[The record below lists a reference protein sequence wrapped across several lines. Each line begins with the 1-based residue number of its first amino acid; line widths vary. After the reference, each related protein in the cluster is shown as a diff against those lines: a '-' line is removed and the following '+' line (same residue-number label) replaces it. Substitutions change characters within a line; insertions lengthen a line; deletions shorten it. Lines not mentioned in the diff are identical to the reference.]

1 MSLSSSWSWSRTLTV
16 LLLVLLVPPP
26 PLVLLHPEPCS
37 LLARIGH
44 RVRVGALLPAQRAAR
59 VHVEAALSRA
69 TAALNRDRD
78 RDPDLDPERDADQN
92 FLPYNLSLELVS
104 HQPVSADPQSLIRVL
119 CQGVV
124 VQGVQAVLAFP
135 QTRDELLQVDLMAR
149 VLQIPFL
156 SVFEHEEPLRTQNRF
171 HLQMLTRVPESGLSD
186 LLLAVLR
193 RSGWREGTAVLCQG
207 WEESRGLLRLLDGQ
221 SDALWDGS
229 GGRASWQL
237 RAVLNLTQSSHDDTQ
252 IHEFLSRHF
261 RENQLSPASVLLFGA
276 DPLCAA
282 AVLRSAQDLGLTL
295 PMVHWVLGQPLSPD
309 ALHTIGLPLGL
320 LAYGEVERKPLDFFV
335 RDALQLVTRAVTA
348 ATMVRPDLA
357 LIQNMVNC
365 YDKPNKH
372 EVPSSGQY
380 LSRFLSNTSF
390 SGLTGPVRVHQNRS
404 QVVTSQRFHIWSL
417 RRDALGQPTWVTVG
431 SWEDGELQVED
442 QGVWQGPKPQHRTE
456 GAGGRTRGRWRAGMP
471 VLGMRVRVVTL
482 VEHPFVFTRDADD
495 EGSCPAGQYCLDAG
509 TNSSETLE
517 RYFREVAAGN
527 GSLLPPDYGKC
538 CYGYCID
545 LLEKLA
551 EDLGFQFDLYI
562 VGDGKYGAWKG
573 GRWTGLVG
581 DLLNGLADM
590 AVTSFSINSARS
602 RVIDFT
608 SPFFSTSLGIL
619 VRSKDT
625 AAPIG
630 AFMWPLHWS
639 MWVGIFLAL
648 HITALFLTLYE
659 WKSPYG
665 MTPHGRNRVR
675 VFSYS
680 SALNLCYAILF
691 GRTVSS
697 KTPKCW
703 TGRFL
708 MNLWAIFCLLVLSSY
723 TANLAAVMVG
733 EKTFEEVSGIHDA
746 KLHHPSWGFRFGTVR
761 ESSAEDYMKKSF
773 PEMHEYMRRFNE
785 PTTPEGVATLK
796 TDPPQLDAFIM
807 DKALLDYEV
816 SIDADCKLATVGKP
830 FAIEGYG
837 IGLPQNSPL
846 TSNIS
851 EFISRYKS
859 EGYMDLLHDKWY
871 KVVPCGNRVFA
882 VTETLQMGISHFSGL
897 FVLLCVGVGGA
908 LLTLAGEHGFYQL
921 VLPHIRRRQNLKY
934 WLHTSQKIH
943 RALNMTYED
952 VKRQRA
958 EKEKSCN
965 LQKSQPPPGP
975 PAPPPP
981 GASAKWNNETIKDA
995 AAAAA
1000 TKDARDF
1007 KRVHFNLETLNT
1019 RRLLARIATADAKA
1033 GGAKS
1038 EGAGPAK
1045 PRLPNKLCE
1054 NGGPAASSF
1063 AGLVLSLPS
1072 ASSSSSSSAAKP
1084 NTAAPPPATVVKP
1097 PAVVAPPP
1105 ATVAPPPA
1113 AVAPP
1118 QPGELQELQE
1128 QIEQMREKLRTALAR
1143 RAEIQTTLNKPV
1155 ATVTNNTSAVTTS
1168 TTTTTTTTSTMT
1180 TTTATASTS
1189 STTNTTSS
1197 TAMMTIASTGAP
1209 PTVAPVTALPANMK
1223 CVTTMTDPP
1232 HKVLSK
1238 VRPLHS
1244 RLANQRR

>member
-1 MSLSSSWSWSRTLTV
+1 MSFTSSSWSRSLLTS
-16 LLLVLLVPPP
+16 LLLQLLIVPPC
-26 PLVLLHPEPCS
+26 LLHPQPCH
-37 LLARIGH
+37 LLAQIGH
-44 RVRVGALLPAQRAAR
+44 TVRVGALLPAQRAAR
-59 VHVEAALSRA
+59 VQVQAALSRA
-69 TAALNRDRD
+69 TATMNQDQD
-78 RDPDLDPERDADQN
+78 RDPERNN
-92 FLPYNLSLELVS
+92 FLPYNLSLEVVS
-104 HQPVSADPQSLIRVL
+104 RQPATADPESLFRCV

-124 VQGVQAVLAFP
+124 VQGVSAVLAFP
-135 QTRDELLQVDLMAR
+135 QSREELLQVDFMASF
-149 VLQIPFL
+149 LEIPFL
-156 SVFEHEEPLRTQNRF
+156 SVIEHGEPLRTQNRF
-171 HLQMLTRVPESGLSD
+171 HLQMAMGVPESGLAN
-186 LLLAVLR
+186 LLLTVLQ
-193 RSGWREGTAVLCQG
+193 RSSWREGTVVLCRG
-207 WEESRGLLRLLDGQ
+207 WEEARGLLRLLDNG
-221 SDALWDGS
+221 SWSLASWDG
-229 GGRASWQL
+229 GGGVTWHVRAL
-237 RAVLNLTQSSHDDTQ
+237 LNLTQLAHDDTQ
-252 IHEFLSRHF
+252 IHDFLSRHF
-261 RENQLSPASVLLFGA
+261 RQKQPSPASVLLFGA
-276 DPLCAA
+276 DPQCAA
-282 AVLRSAQDLGLTL
+282 AVLRSAQDLGLTS

-309 ALHTIGLPLGL
+309 ALHAIGLPLGL
-320 LAYGEVERKPLDFFV
+320 LAYGEVERKPLDFYV
-335 RDALQLVTRAVTA
+335 SDALQLVTRAIAA
-348 ATMVRPDLA
+348 ATVVRPDLA

-404 QVVTSQRFHIWSL
+404 QVLTSQRFHIWSL

-431 SWEDGELQVED
+431 SWEGGQLQVED
-442 QGVWQGPKPQHRTE
+442 QVVWQEAKPRHTTD
-456 GAGGRTRGRWRAGMP
+456 GMSGRTKGRWRPGMP
-471 VLGMRVRVVTL
+471 VVGSRVRVVTL
-482 VEHPFVFTRDADD
+482 VEHPFVFTRDVDE
-495 EGSCPAGQYCLDAG
+495 EGSCPAGQYCLDAS

-517 RYFREVAAGN
+517 RFFREVAGGN
-527 GSLLPPDYGKC
+527 SSFLPAEHSKC

-551 EDLGFQFDLYI
+551 EDLGFEFDLYI

-746 KLHHPSWGFRFGTVR
+746 KLHHPSQGFRFGTVR

-796 TDPPQLDAFIM
+796 TDPPLLDAFIM

-908 LLTLAGEHGFYQL
+908 LLTLACEHGFYQL

-965 LQKSQPPPGP
+965 LEKPQPPSGP
-975 PAPPPP
+975 PAPPAP
-981 GASAKWNNETIKDA
+981 GASAKWNNEASKA
-995 AAAAA
+995 AA
-1000 TKDARDF
+1000 KDARDF
-1007 KRVHFNLETLNT
+1007 KQVHFNLETLNT
-1019 RRLLARIATADAKA
+1019 RRLLARIATSDAKG

-1038 EGAGPAK
+1038 EGQLPAK
-1045 PRLPNKLCE
+1045 PKAGPNSRLCE
-1054 NGGPAASSF
+1054 NGGPAASLAS
-1063 AGLVLSLPS
+1063 LLLSRP
-1072 ASSSSSSSAAKP
+1072 ASSSSSAFSSAQP
-1084 NTAAPPPATVVKP
+1084 DTSAPPSVA
-1097 PAVVAPPP
+1097 VAPPP
-1105 ATVAPPPA
+1105 PR
-1113 AVAPP
+1113 
-1118 QPGELQELQE
+1118 PGELQELQE
-1128 QIEQMREKLRTALAR
+1128 QIDQMREKLRTALAR
-1143 RAEIQTTLNKPV
+1143 RAEIQTTLAKPV
-1155 ATVTNNTSAVTTS
+1155 ATVTDNPPAV
-1168 TTTTTTTTSTMT
+1168 TTTTTTTT
-1180 TTTATASTS
+1180 TA
-1189 STTNTTSS
+1189 
-1197 TAMMTIASTGAP
+1197 IAP
-1209 PTVAPVTALPANMK
+1209 PTIAPVTPFPANTK

-1244 RLANQRR
+1244 RLTSQR

>member
-1 MSLSSSWSWSRTLTV
+1 MNFTSSR
-16 LLLVLLVPPP
+16 LLQHFPLGVQTFFLLQFFFDPS
-26 PLVLLHPEPCS
+26 LLHPQPCHI
-37 LLARIGH
+37 LAQIGH
-44 RVRVGALLPAQRAAR
+44 TVRLGALLPTRQPSR
-59 VHVEAALSRA
+59 VQ
-69 TAALNRDRD
+69 AALNRALSGIRQTGD
-78 RDPDLDPERDADQN
+78 N
-92 FLPYNLSLELVS
+92 FLPYNLSLELVPR
-104 HQPVSADPQSLIRVL
+104 QPADGDPESLFRCV
-119 CQGVV
+119 CQGVA
-124 VQGVQAVLAFP
+124 VQGVSAVLAFP
-135 QTRDELLQVDLMAR
+135 QTQEEIVQVEFMASF
-149 VLQIPFL
+149 LEIPFI
-156 SVFEHEEPLRTQNRF
+156 SIIEHGEPLNTQNRF
-171 HLQMLTRVPESGLSD
+171 HLQMVTGVPLSGLSD
-186 LLLAVLR
+186 LLLTVLQ
-193 RSGWREGTAVLCQG
+193 RSGWQEGMAVLCKG
-207 WEESRGLLRLLDGQ
+207 WEDARGLLDLLDRR
-221 SDALWDGS
+221 SK
-229 GGRASWQL
+229 ASWEGITWHL
-237 RAVLNLTQSSHDDTQ
+237 RGLLNLTHLAHDDTQ
-252 IHEFLSRHF
+252 IHDFLSRHL
-261 RENQLSPASVLLFGA
+261 RQSQPPPPSILLFGA
-276 DPLCAA
+276 DPQCAA

-295 PMVHWVLGQPLSPD
+295 PSVHWILGQPLSPD
-309 ALHTIGLPLGL
+309 ALHSIGLPLGL
-320 LAYGEVERKPLDFFV
+320 LAYGEVERKPLDFYI
-335 RDALQLVTRAVTA
+335 RDALQLVARAVTA
-348 ATMVRPDLA
+348 ATVVRPDLA

-380 LSRFLSNTSF
+380 LARFLSNTSF
-390 SGLTGPVRVHQNRS
+390 SGLTGPVRVHQNFS
-404 QVVTSQRFHIWSL
+404 HVLTSQRFHIWSL

-431 SWEDGELQVED
+431 SWEGSRLEVED
-442 QGVWQGPKPQHRTE
+442 QGVWQAPGHRLRTE
-456 GAGGRTRGRWRAGMP
+456 GPGGRIGGRWRAGMP
-471 VLGMRVRVVTL
+471 VAGSRVRVVTL
-482 VEHPFVFTRDADD
+482 VEHPFVFTRDVDD
-495 EGSCPAGQYCLDAG
+495 EGNCPAGQYCLGAR

-517 RYFREVAAGN
+517 RYFHEVAVGN
-527 GSLLPPDYGKC
+527 SSLWPVEYGKC

-551 EDLGFQFDLYI
+551 EDLRFEFDLYI

-581 DLLNGLADM
+581 DLLNGVADM
-590 AVTSFSINSARS
+590 AVTSFSINSVRS

-639 MWVGIFLAL
+639 MWVGIFVAL

-659 WKSPYG
+659 WNSPFG
-665 MTPHGRNRVR
+665 MTPHGRNRIK

-746 KLHHPSWGFRFGTVR
+746 KLQHPSRGFRFGTVR

-773 PEMHEYMRRFNE
+773 PEMHEYMRSFNE

-816 SIDADCKLATVGKP
+816 SIDAECKLATVGKP

-859 EGYMDLLHDKWY
+859 DGYMDLLHDKWY
-871 KVVPCGNRVFA
+871 KVVPCGKRMFA
-882 VTETLQMGISHFSGL
+882 VTETLQMGIGHFSGL

-908 LLTLAGEHGFYQL
+908 LLTLAGEHVFYRL

-958 EKEKSCN
+958 EKDKSCN

-975 PAPPPP
+975 PAP
-981 GASAKWNNETIKDA
+981 GTSARWNNESRQHHTEA
-995 AAAAA
+995 SS
-1000 TKDARDF
+1000 KDARDN
-1007 KRVHFNLETLNT
+1007 KHVHFNLETLNT
-1019 RRLLARIATADAKA
+1019 RRLFARATSSDPQEA
-1033 GGAKS
+1033 GGGVRGGG
-1038 EGAGPAK
+1038 EGSAMPSTGPTS
-1045 PRLPNKLCE
+1045 RLCE
-1054 NGGPAASSF
+1054 NGGPAASF
-1063 AGLVLSLPS
+1063 ASLVLSLPS
-1072 ASSSSSSSAAKP
+1072 SSSSTSTSTLPSSAA
-1084 NTAAPPPATVVKP
+1084 PPSSVVTP
-1097 PAVVAPPP
+1097 PR
-1105 ATVAPPPA
+1105 
-1113 AVAPP
+1113 
-1118 QPGELQELQE
+1118 PGELQELQE
-1128 QIEQMREKLRTALAR
+1128 KIEEIRDQLRTALAR
-1143 RAEIQTTLNKPV
+1143 RAEIQTSLANPV
-1155 ATVTNNTSAVTTS
+1155 AVVTAKPSSPVPK
-1168 TTTTTTTTSTMT
+1168 
-1180 TTTATASTS
+1180 ATGTS
-1189 STTNTTSS
+1189 STPLPPNTRC
-1197 TAMMTIASTGAP
+1197 I
-1209 PTVAPVTALPANMK
+1209 
-1223 CVTTMTDPP
+1223 TTMTDPP
-1232 HKVLSK
+1232 LKVLSK
-1238 VRPLHS
+1238 VRPFPS
-1244 RLANQRR
+1244 RHTNDKR

>member
-1 MSLSSSWSWSRTLTV
+1 MVT
-16 LLLVLLVPPP
+16 
-26 PLVLLHPEPCS
+26 
-37 LLARIGH
+37 G
-44 RVRVGALLPAQRAAR
+44 
-59 VHVEAALSRA
+59 
-69 TAALNRDRD
+69 
-78 RDPDLDPERDADQN
+78 
-92 FLPYNLSLELVS
+92 
-104 HQPVSADPQSLIRVL
+104 
-119 CQGVV
+119 
-124 VQGVQAVLAFP
+124 
-135 QTRDELLQVDLMAR
+135 
-149 VLQIPFL
+149 
-156 SVFEHEEPLRTQNRF
+156 
-171 HLQMLTRVPESGLSD
+171 VPESGLSD
-186 LLLAVLR
+186 LLLTVLQ
-193 RSGWREGTAVLCQG
+193 RSGWREGTAVLCRG
-207 WEESRGLLRLLDGQ
+207 WEESQGLLQLLDGHSG
-221 SDALWDGS
+221 SDASWDS
-229 GGRASWQL
+229 GGGATWHL
-237 RAVLNLTQSSHDDTQ
+237 RAVLNLTQSAHDDTQ
-252 IHEFLSRHF
+252 IHDFLSRHF
-261 RENQLSPASVLLFGA
+261 RQNQSSPASVLLFGA

-295 PMVHWVLGQPLSPD
+295 PMLHWVLGQPLSPD
-309 ALHTIGLPLGL
+309 ALHAIGLPLGL
-320 LAYGEVERKPLDFFV
+320 LAYGEVERKPLDFYV
-335 RDALQLVTRAVTA
+335 RDALQLVTRAVAA

-390 SGLTGPVRVHQNRS
+390 FGLTGPVRVHQNRS
-404 QVVTSQRFHIWSL
+404 QILTSQRFHIWSL

-431 SWEDGELQVED
+431 SWEGGRLQVED
-442 QGVWQGPKPQHRTE
+442 QGVWQGPKPRHRTE
-456 GAGGRTRGRWRAGMP
+456 GTGGRTRGRWRAGMP
-471 VLGMRVRVVTL
+471 ALGSRVRVVTL
-482 VEHPFVFTRDADD
+482 VEHPFVFTRDVDD

-517 RYFREVAAGN
+517 RFFREVAVGN
-527 GSLLPPDYGKC
+527 SSFLPAEYSKC

-551 EDLGFQFDLYI
+551 EDLGFEFDLYI

-665 MTPHGRNRVR
+665 MTPHGRNRIR

-796 TDPPQLDAFIM
+796 ADPPQLDAFIM

-897 FVLLCVGVGGA
+897 FVLLCIGVGGA

-975 PAPPPP
+975 PAPPAP
-981 GASAKWNNETIKDA
+981 GASAKWNNETSKDA
-995 AAAAA
+995 AAA
-1000 TKDARDF
+1000 TIKDARDF

-1019 RRLLARIATADAKA
+1019 RRLLARIATSDTKV

-1038 EGAGPAK
+1038 EGQSPSK
-1045 PRLPNKLCE
+1045 PRLPNSRLCE
-1054 NGGPAASSF
+1054 NGGPAASF
-1063 AGLVLSLPS
+1063 ASLVLSLPS
-1072 ASSSSSSSAAKP
+1072 GSSSSSASSAQPK
-1084 NTAAPPPATVVKP
+1084 TAAPPP
-1097 PAVVAPPP
+1097 VAPPP
-1105 ATVAPPPA
+1105 VAVAPPTTAVAPPA
-1113 AVAPP
+1113 TVVAPP

-1143 RAEIQTTLNKPV
+1143 RAEIQTSLAKPV
-1155 ATVTNNTSAVTTS
+1155 ATVTNNPTPV
-1168 TTTTTTTTSTMT
+1168 TTTTTTTATVSTTMT
-1180 TTTATASTS
+1180 TT
-1189 STTNTTSS
+1189 
-1197 TAMMTIASTGAP
+1197 GAP
-1209 PTVAPVTALPANMK
+1209 PSVTPVTPLPANTK
-1223 CVTTMTDPP
+1223 CVMTMTDPP

-1244 RLANQRR
+1244 RLTNQRRLFKLAAVTLKCGRGFRASCEAEGSSTAALLTNEHQRTNRSFRGLKILREVNTPPNKSKRGGDSDKPAAFSDSVHDSAELHPTETLPSTQ

>member
-1 MSLSSSWSWSRTLTV
+1 PPTILIGA
-16 LLLVLLVPPP
+16 LLVLQLLLIPPC
-26 PLVLLHPEPCS
+26 LLHPQPCH
-37 LLARIGH
+37 LLAQIGH
-44 RVRVGALLPAQRAAR
+44 KVRVGALLPAQRAVR
-59 VHVEAALSRA
+59 VQVQ
-69 TAALNRDRD
+69 AALNRAATR
-78 RDPDLDPERDADQN
+78 EN

-104 HQPVSADPQSLIRVL
+104 RQPSAADPESLFRSV

-124 VQGVQAVLAFP
+124 VQGVSAVLAFP
-135 QTRDELLQVDLMAR
+135 QSRDELLQVDFMASF
-149 VLQIPFL
+149 LEIPFL
-156 SVFEHEEPLRTQNRF
+156 SVVEHGEPLPAEASNRF
-171 HLQMLTRVPESGLSD
+171 HLQMVTGVSESGLSS
-186 LLLAVLR
+186 LLLTVLQ
-193 RSGWREGTAVLCQG
+193 RSGWREGTAVLCRG
-207 WEESRGLLRLLDGQ
+207 WEEARGLLRFLDGQ
-221 SDALWDGS
+221 NGASWDS
-229 GGRASWQL
+229 GGGATWHL
-237 RAVLNLTQSSHDDTQ
+237 RAFLNLTQSAHDDTQ
-252 IHEFLSRHF
+252 IHDFLSQHF
-261 RENQLSPASVLLFGA
+261 RQNQPPPASVLLFGA
-276 DPLCAA
+276 DPQCVA
-282 AVLRSAQDLGLTL
+282 AVLQSAQDLSLTL

-309 ALHTIGLPLGL
+309 ALHAIGLPLGL
-320 LAYGEVERKPLDFFV
+320 LAYGQVDRKPLDFFI
-335 RDALQLVTRAVTA
+335 RDALQLITRAVAA

-357 LIQNMVNC
+357 LMQNMVNC
-365 YDKPNKH
+365 FDKPNKH

-390 SGLTGPVRVHQNRS
+390 SGLTGSIQVHQNQS
-404 QVVTSQRFHIWSL
+404 QVLTSQQFHIWSL
-417 RRDALGQPTWVTVG
+417 QRDALGQPTWVTVG
-431 SWEDGELQVED
+431 SWDGGQL
-442 QGVWQGPKPQHRTE
+442 
-456 GAGGRTRGRWRAGMP
+456 AGMP
-471 VLGMRVRVVTL
+471 VAGSRVRVVTL
-482 VEHPFVFTRDADD
+482 VEHPFVFTRDVDD
-495 EGSCPAGQYCLDAG
+495 EGSCPAGEFCLDAG

-517 RYFREVAAGN
+517 RFFREVAGGN
-527 GSLLPPDYGKC
+527 GSFLPAEYSKC

-551 EDLGFQFDLYI
+551 EDLGFEFDLYI

-659 WKSPYG
+659 WKSPFG
-665 MTPHGRNRVR
+665 MTPHGRNRMR

-746 KLHHPSWGFRFGTVR
+746 KLHHPSRGFRFGTVR

-859 EGYMDLLHDKWY
+859 DGYMDLLHDKWY

-908 LLTLAGEHGFYQL
+908 LLTLAGEHGFYRL
-921 VLPHIRRRQNLKY
+921 ILPHIRRRQNLKY
-934 WLHTSQKIH
+934 WLHTSQTKIDGDGTTKL
-943 RALNMTYED
+943 R
-952 VKRQRA
+952 
-958 EKEKSCN
+958 
-965 LQKSQPPPGP
+965 PGQ
-975 PAPPPP
+975 
-981 GASAKWNNETIKDA
+981 S
-995 AAAAA
+995 
-1000 TKDARDF
+1000 
-1007 KRVHFNLETLNT
+1007 
-1019 RRLLARIATADAKA
+1019 
-1033 GGAKS
+1033 S
-1038 EGAGPAK
+1038 
-1045 PRLPNKLCE
+1045 KLCE
-1054 NGGPAASSF
+1054 NGGPVASF
-1063 AGLVLSLPS
+1063 ANLMLSVP
-1072 ASSSSSSSAAKP
+1072 SSSSSSLSAKP
-1084 NTAAPPPATVVKP
+1084 NVSTLPPAAAAPPPA
-1097 PAVVAPPP
+1097 
-1105 ATVAPPPA
+1105 A
-1113 AVAPP
+1113 AVPSPTHVSPP
-1118 QPGELQELQE
+1118 HPGELEDLQE

-1143 RAEIQTTLNKPV
+1143 RAEIQSTLTKPV
-1155 ATVTNNTSAVTTS
+1155 AMVTNNPSSV
-1168 TTTTTTTTSTMT
+1168 TTTTTGTMT
-1180 TTTATASTS
+1180 TTGAS
-1189 STTNTTSS
+1189 
-1197 TAMMTIASTGAP
+1197 P
-1209 PTVAPVTALPANMK
+1209 PPLQTVAPVTSFPANTK
-1223 CVTTMTDPP
+1223 CVMTMTDPP

-1238 VRPLHS
+1238 VQPHHS
-1244 RLANQRR
+1244 RLTSQRR

>member
-1 MSLSSSWSWSRTLTV
+1 MSFSSSSSSSSGSQALRV
-16 LLLVLLVPPP
+16 LLLLLLLLAPSC
-26 PLVLLHPEPCS
+26 LLHPEPCH
-37 LLARIGH
+37 LLTQIGH
-44 RVRVGALLPAQRAAR
+44 SVRVGALLPAQRAAR
-59 VHVEAALSRA
+59 VRVQTALSRA
-69 TAALNRDRD
+69 TAALRRDRERDRD
-78 RDPDLDPERDADQN
+78 MDLDLDLDPDPDREWDGI
-92 FLPYNLSLELVS
+92 LPYNLSLELVS
-104 HQPVSADPQSLIRVL
+104 RQPAAADPQSVIRIV
-119 CQGVV
+119 CEGVV
-124 VQGVQAVLAFP
+124 VRGVSAVLAFP
-135 QTRDELLQVDLMAR
+135 QSREELLQVDLLASY
-149 VLQIPFL
+149 LEIPFL
-156 SVFEHEEPLRTQNRF
+156 SVFEHEEPLRTQNQY
-171 HLQMLTRVPESGLSD
+171 HLQMVTGVPESSLSD
-186 LLLAVLR
+186 LLLRVLQ
-193 RSGWREGTAVLCQG
+193 RSGWSEGTVVLCRG
-207 WEESRGLLRLLDGQ
+207 WEESGHLLQLLDGQ
-221 SDALWDGS
+221 SSRGALWDV
-229 GGRASWQL
+229 GGGVYWRL

-252 IHEFLSRHF
+252 IHDFLSRHF
-261 RENQLSPASVLLFGA
+261 RQNQSSPASVLLFGD
-276 DPLCAA
+276 DPQCAA

-295 PMVHWVLGQPLSPD
+295 PMMHWVLGQPLSPD
-309 ALHTIGLPLGL
+309 ALHAIGLPLGL
-320 LAYGEVERKPLDFFV
+320 LAYGEVQRKPLDFYV
-335 RDALQLVTRAVTA
+335 RDALMLITRAVTT

-357 LIQNMVNC
+357 LIQNMKNC
-365 YDKPNKH
+365 YD
-372 EVPSSGQY
+372 EVTSSGQY

-390 SGLTGPVRVHQNRS
+390 SGLTGPVRVHQNLS
-404 QVVTSQRFHIWSL
+404 QVLTSQRFHIWSL

-431 SWEDGELQVED
+431 SWEGGELQVED
-442 QGVWQGPKPQHRTE
+442 QGVWQGPKPPHRTE
-456 GAGGRTRGRWRAGMP
+456 GGAGRRIRGRWRAGMP
-471 VLGMRVRVVTL
+471 AAGSRIRVVTL
-482 VEHPFVFTRDADD
+482 VEHPFVFTRDVDD
-495 EGSCPAGQYCLDAG
+495 EGSCPAGQFCLDAG
-509 TNSSETLE
+509 TNSSEVLE
-517 RYFREVAAGN
+517 RVFREVAAGN
-527 GSLLPPDYGKC
+527 GSFLPMEYSKC

-551 EDLGFQFDLYI
+551 EDLGFEFDLYI

-796 TDPPQLDAFIM
+796 SDPPQLDAFIM

-908 LLTLAGEHGFYQL
+908 LLTLTCEHAFYRL

-952 VKRQRA
+952 VKKQQA

-965 LQKSQPPPGP
+965 LQKAPPPSGL
-975 PAPPPP
+975 PAPPVP
-981 GASAKWNNETIKDA
+981 GASARWNNETTKEDA
-995 AAAAA
+995 AAAV
-1000 TKDARDF
+1000 KDARDF

-1019 RRLLARIATADAKA
+1019 RRLLARIANTDTKG
-1033 GGAKS
+1033 GGAKGEE
-1038 EGAGPAK
+1038 EGPVKTPAVQ
-1045 PRLPNKLCE
+1045 NSSVCQ
-1054 NGGPAASSF
+1054 NGGPASL
-1063 AGLVLSLPS
+1063 AGLVLSLSSSS
-1072 ASSSSSSSAAKP
+1072 ASSSAPPSRLLASSLGAG
-1084 NTAAPPPATVVKP
+1084 APPPVTTP
-1097 PAVVAPPP
+1097 PPSSVVAPPP
-1105 ATVAPPPA
+1105 APVVPPH
-1113 AVAPP
+1113 
-1118 QPGELQELQE
+1118 PGELEELQE
-1128 QIEQMREKLRTALAR
+1128 QIEEMREKLRTALAR
-1143 RAEIQTTLNKPV
+1143 RAEIKTTLTKPV
-1155 ATVTNNTSAVTTS
+1155 VTETNSLAVV
-1168 TTTTTTTTSTMT
+1168 TTTTTTTPETT
-1180 TTTATASTS
+1180 TTTAA
-1189 STTNTTSS
+1189 
-1197 TAMMTIASTGAP
+1197 AAAVP
-1209 PTVAPVTALPANMK
+1209 PRATPPVVPVTTLPANTK
-1223 CVTTMTDPP
+1223 CVTTMTGPP

-1238 VRPLHS
+1238 VRPLQS

>member
-1 MSLSSSWSWSRTLTV
+1 MSFTSSSSSWSRTLRAF
-16 LLLVLLVPPP
+16 LLLQLLLVPPC
-26 PLVLLHPEPCS
+26 LLHPQPCHV
-37 LLARIGH
+37 LAQIGH
-44 RVRVGALLPAQRAAR
+44 TVRVGALLPAQRAAR
-59 VHVEAALSRA
+59 VQVQ
-69 TAALNRDRD
+69 AALNRAAAALKRD
-78 RDPDLDPERDADQN
+78 QYPDPDRERDN

-104 HQPVSADPQSLIRVL
+104 RQPAAADPESLFRCV

-124 VQGVQAVLAFP
+124 VQGVSAVLAFP
-135 QTRDELLQVDLMAR
+135 QNRDELLQVDFMASF
-149 VLQIPFL
+149 LEIPVL
-156 SVFEHEEPLRTQNRF
+156 SVIEHGEPLLVQNRF
-171 HLQMLTRVPESGLSD
+171 HLQMMMGVPESGLSD
-186 LLLAVLR
+186 LLLTVLQ
-193 RSGWREGTAVLCQG
+193 RSGWREGTVVLCQG
-207 WEESRGLLRLLDGQ
+207 WEEARGLLRLLEGQ
-221 SDALWDGS
+221 SSASWDG
-229 GGRASWQL
+229 GGGVTWHPRAL
-237 RAVLNLTQSSHDDTQ
+237 LNLTRSAHDDTQ
-252 IHEFLSRHF
+252 IHDFLSRHF
-261 RENQLSPASVLLFGA
+261 RQNQPLPASVLLFGT
-276 DPLCAA
+276 DLQCAA

-295 PMVHWVLGQPLSPD
+295 PMVHWVLGQPLNPD
-309 ALHTIGLPLGL
+309 ALHAIGLPLGL
-320 LAYGEVERKPLDFFV
+320 LAYGQVDRKPLDFYV
-335 RDALQLVTRAVTA
+335 RDALQLLTSAVAA

-380 LSRFLSNTSF
+380 LSRFLFNTSF
-390 SGLTGPVRVHQNRS
+390 SGLTGPVRVHQNQS
-404 QVVTSQRFHIWSL
+404 QVLTSKRFHIWSL

-431 SWEDGELQVED
+431 SWEGGQLQVED
-442 QGVWQGPKPQHRTE
+442 QGVWQGPIHRHRTE
-456 GAGGRTRGRWRAGMP
+456 GTGGRTRGRWRAGMP
-471 VLGMRVRVVTL
+471 VAGSRVRVVTL
-482 VEHPFVFTRDADD
+482 VEHPFVFTRDVDD
-495 EGSCPAGQYCLDAG
+495 EGSCPAGQFCLDAG
-509 TNSSETLE
+509 TNNSETLE
-517 RYFREVAAGN
+517 RFFREVAAGN
-527 GSLLPPDYGKC
+527 GSFLPAQYSKC

-551 EDLGFQFDLYI
+551 EDLGFEYDLYI

-581 DLLNGLADM
+581 DLLNGLAEM

-602 RVIDFT
+602 QVIDFT

-659 WKSPYG
+659 WNSPFG
-665 MTPHGRNRVR
+665 MTPHGRNRMR

-746 KLHHPSWGFRFGTVR
+746 KLHHPSRGFRFGTVR

-796 TDPPQLDAFIM
+796 TDPPHLDAFIM

-816 SIDADCKLATVGKP
+816 SIDTDCKLATVGKP

-897 FVLLCVGVGGA
+897 FVLLCFGVGGA
-908 LLTLAGEHGFYQL
+908 LLTLAGEHGFYRL
-921 VLPHIRRRQNLKY
+921 ILPHIRRRQNLKY

-952 VKRQRA
+952 VKRQRV

-965 LQKSQPPPGP
+965 LLKPQPSHGP
-975 PAPPPP
+975 PAPPAP
-981 GASAKWNNETIKDA
+981 GVSAKWNNETSKDA
-995 AAAAA
+995 TTAAM
-1000 TKDARDF
+1000 KDARDF
-1007 KRVHFNLETLNT
+1007 RRVHFNLETLNT
-1019 RRLLARIATADAKA
+1019 RRLLARIAASDTKG
-1033 GGAKS
+1033 GGAKG
-1038 EGAGPAK
+1038 EGSAKPNAGPSN
-1045 PRLPNKLCE
+1045 RVCE
-1054 NGGPAASSF
+1054 NGGPVASF
-1063 AGLVLSLPS
+1063 ASLVLSLPS
-1072 ASSSSSSSAAKP
+1072 SSSSTSSTYS
-1084 NTAAPPPATVVKP
+1084 AAPPSATVS
-1097 PAVVAPPP
+1097 PPP
-1105 ATVAPPPA
+1105 E
-1113 AVAPP
+1113 VAPP
-1118 QPGELQELQE
+1118 QPGELQALQD
-1128 QIEQMREKLRTALAR
+1128 QIDQMREKLRTALAR
-1143 RAEIQTTLNKPV
+1143 RAEIQTTLAKPV
-1155 ATVTNNTSAVTTS
+1155 ATVTNNLTPA
-1168 TTTTTTTTSTMT
+1168 
-1180 TTTATASTS
+1180 TTTAMVT
-1189 STTNTTSS
+1189 
-1197 TAMMTIASTGAP
+1197 MTMKTGAMP
-1209 PTVAPVTALPANMK
+1209 SLLPTVASAKPLPANTK

-1244 RLANQRR
+1244 RVTNLRS

>member
-1 MSLSSSWSWSRTLTV
+1 MSFTSSSSSWSRTLRA
-16 LLLVLLVPPP
+16 LLLLQLLLAPPC
-26 PLVLLHPEPCS
+26 LLHPQPCH
-37 LLARIGH
+37 LLAQIGH
-44 RVRVGALLPAQRAAR
+44 TVRVGALLPAQRAAR
-59 VHVEAALSRA
+59 VQVQAALSRA
-69 TAALNRDRD
+69 AAAMSRE
-78 RDPDLDPERDADQN
+78 RDPDSERDPERDPEPL
-92 FLPYNLSLELVS
+92 LPYNLSVELVWR
-104 HQPVSADPQSLIRVL
+104 QPVAADPQSLLR
-119 CQGVV
+119 CACEGVV
-124 VQGVQAVLAFP
+124 VRAVSAVLAFP
-135 QTRDELLQVDLMAR
+135 QSREELLQVDLLASF
-149 VLQIPFL
+149 LQIPFI
-156 SVFEHEEPLRTQNRF
+156 SVLEQEEPLRAQNRF
-171 HLQMLTRVPESGLSD
+171 HLQMAMGVPESGLSE
-186 LLLAVLR
+186 LLLTVLR
-193 RSGWREGTAVLCQG
+193 RSGWREGTVVLCRG
-207 WEESRGLLRLLDGQ
+207 WEEARGLLRLLE
-221 SDALWDGS
+221 
-229 GGRASWQL
+229 GGASWQV
-237 RAVLNLTQSSHDDTQ
+237 RALLNLTQSAHDDTQ
-252 IHEFLSRHF
+252 IHDFLSRHF
-261 RENQLSPASVLLFGA
+261 RQSPVVPAAVLLFGD
-276 DPLCAA
+276 DPQCAA

-309 ALHTIGLPLGL
+309 ALHAIGLPLGL
-320 LAYGEVERKPLDFFV
+320 LAYGEVERKPLDFYV
-335 RDALQLVTRAVTA
+335 RDALQLVGRAVAA
-348 ATMVRPDLA
+348 ATRVRPDLA
-357 LIQNMVNC
+357 LIQNTVNC
-365 YDKPNKH
+365 YDTPERH
-372 EVPSSGQY
+372 LSSGRY

-390 SGLTGPVRVHQNRS
+390 SGMTGPVRVHQNWS
-404 QVVTSQRFHIWSL
+404 QVLTSQRFHVWSL

-431 SWEDGELQVED
+431 SWEGGQLQVED
-442 QGVWQGPKPQHRTE
+442 QGVWQGSKPRHRTD
-456 GAGGRTRGRWRAGMP
+456 GTGGRTRGRWRPGIP
-471 VLGMRVRVVTL
+471 VVGSRVRVVTL
-482 VEHPFVFTRDADD
+482 VEHPFVFTRDVDD
-495 EGSCPAGQYCLDAG
+495 EGSCPAGQFCLDAG
-509 TNSSETLE
+509 TNSSDTLE
-517 RYFREVAAGN
+517 RFFREVAGGN
-527 GSLLPPDYGKC
+527 GSFLPAEYSKC

-551 EDLGFQFDLYI
+551 EDLGFEFDLYI

-665 MTPHGRNRVR
+665 MTPHGRNRIR

-746 KLHHPSWGFRFGTVR
+746 KLHHPSRGFRFGTVR

-846 TSNIS
+846 TSNVS

-897 FVLLCVGVGGA
+897 FVLLCAGVGGA

-965 LQKSQPPPGP
+965 LQKPPGP
-975 PAPPPP
+975 SGPNAAPAA
-981 GASAKWNNETIKDA
+981 GISAKWNNEASKDA

-1000 TKDARDF
+1000 AAAATAAAAIPKDARDF

-1019 RRLLARIATADAKA
+1019 RRLLARIATSEAK
-1033 GGAKS
+1033 GCRAKP
-1038 EGAGPAK
+1038 EGEGPSKPRAGPNS
-1045 PRLPNKLCE
+1045 RLCE
-1054 NGGPAASSF
+1054 NGGPAASLAS
-1063 AGLVLSLPS
+1063 LVLSLPS
-1072 ASSSSSSSAAKP
+1072 SSASSATKQKPSAR
-1084 NTAAPPPATVVKP
+1084 PPA
-1097 PAVVAPPP
+1097 AA
-1105 ATVAPPPA
+1105 ARPPA
-1113 AVAPP
+1113 AVVSPP
-1118 QPGELQELQE
+1118 ATKSPPPEEVVPPRPGELEELQE
-1128 QIEQMREKLRTALAR
+1128 EIEQMRERLRTALAR
-1143 RAEIQTTLNKPV
+1143 RAEIQTTLTKP
-1155 ATVTNNTSAVTTS
+1155 AEAATNNLSSVTTATTS
-1168 TTTTTTTTSTMT
+1168 TTGAAPSTST
-1180 TTTATASTS
+1180 
-1189 STTNTTSS
+1189 N
-1197 TAMMTIASTGAP
+1197 
-1209 PTVAPVTALPANMK
+1209 APVMPFPGNTK

-1244 RLANQRR
+1244 RLTNQRR